1 MTVMT
6 VSPDD
11 FTHKIDVLQFVR
23 GLARG
28 RHVTGGDLPAGTD
41 RAASDAAHL
50 FREHEGEHAAGGGR
64 GRQLADH
71 GWVATDLEG
80 LGGHDPGA

>member
-11 FTHKIDVLQFVR
+11 FTHKIDVLQLSTAATA
-23 GLARG
+23 GGMLALVLAEQMCRINCG
-28 RHVTGGDLPAGTD
+28 TVSARWQIPAGDVPTPRKPAD
-41 RAASDAAHL
+41 
-50 FREHEGEHAAGGGR
+50 E
-64 GRQLADH
+64 LADH
-71 GWVATDLEG
+71 GWVATDPEG